1 MPDLAWLNGKF
12 LPLEEATVSIDDR
25 GYVFADGIYEVIC
38 TREGQ
43 PFLLEAHLR
52 RLENSAAGLG
62 LVLPD
67 SYRNWPGVIAAG
79 LEQAGYPETMIY
91 IQVTRGVMPR
101 RHEFSRPLPPQVV
114 MTFRPKPRVEAAVL
128 ANGQKAITVEEIR
141 WSHCFLKTIA
151 LLPNVLMKQQARDQG
166 CYEAIFVAD
175 DGEVH
180 EGTASNIFFVRDQV
194 LYTPELGNY
203 LLPGITR
210 QYIID
215 RAPAIGLEVV
225 SKRCLL
231 AELMTAD
238 EVFLTSTTVDAM
250 PIISIDNQPIGSGKP
265 GPVTRKVAA
274 LFQ

>member
-1 MPDLAWLNGKF
+1 MPDIAWLNGEFTSLAAAK
-12 LPLEEATVSIDDR
+12 VSINDR

-38 TREGQ
+38 TREGR
-43 PFLLEAHLR
+43 PFLMEAHLR
-52 RLENSAAGLG
+52 RFENSAAGLN
-62 LVLPD
+62 LPLPD
-67 SYRNWPGVIAAG
+67 NYRDWPDIIAAG
-79 LEQAGYPETMIY
+79 LEKAGYPETMIY
-91 IQVTRGVMPR
+91 IQMTRGVMPR
-101 RHEFSRPLPPQVV
+101 RHDVPHPLTPQVV
-114 MTFRPKPRVEAAVL
+114 MTFRPKPRVDPAAL
-128 ANGQKAITVEEIR
+128 ASGQAAITVEEIR

-180 EGTASNIFFVRDQV
+180 EGTAANVFFVRDGI

-215 RAPAIGLEVV
+215 QAPAIGLQVV

-231 AELMTAD
+231 PEMLAAD
-238 EVFLTSTTVDAM
+238 EVFVTSTTVDAM
-250 PIISIDNQPIGSGKP
+250 PIVKIDNQPIGDGKP